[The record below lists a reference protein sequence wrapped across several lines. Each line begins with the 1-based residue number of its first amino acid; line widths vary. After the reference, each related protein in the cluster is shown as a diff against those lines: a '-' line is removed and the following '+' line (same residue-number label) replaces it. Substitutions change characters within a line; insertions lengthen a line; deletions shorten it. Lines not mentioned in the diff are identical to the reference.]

1 MSRLLQATWTTY
13 GKQVHRV
20 AQHEEPQLA
29 HDQCVSRSNVSYRTF
44 FFWCVC
50 MCVENMIGTSLNL
63 HISNFIKIIGIF
75 EVSSTRL
82 R

>member
-44 FFWCVC
+44 FFLVCVYVC
-50 MCVENMIGTSLNL
+50 GKHDWNFFKLA
-63 HISNFIKIIGIF
+63 HIQ
-75 EVSSTRL
+75 L
-82 R
+82 Y